1 MLQWMAWTLPTA
13 LFFAAIAAMLVVMS
27 VLEAVYPTA
36 PRKGVLPITTTRGDR
51 LFMSLVCA
59 GFIHLAWL
67 GLTED
72 LSLWWATAISAV
84 WLGMMLRWG

>member
-1 MLQWMAWTLPTA
+1 MLQWMAWTPHTA
-13 LFFAAIAAMLVVMS
+13 IFFAAIAAMLVLMT
-27 VLEAVYPTA
+27 VLELVYPTT
-36 PRKGVLPITTTRGDR
+36 PRKGCLPIVTTRGDR

-72 LSLWWATAISAV
+72 LSLWWATVLSGAWLAI
-84 WLGMMLRWG
+84 MMRWG